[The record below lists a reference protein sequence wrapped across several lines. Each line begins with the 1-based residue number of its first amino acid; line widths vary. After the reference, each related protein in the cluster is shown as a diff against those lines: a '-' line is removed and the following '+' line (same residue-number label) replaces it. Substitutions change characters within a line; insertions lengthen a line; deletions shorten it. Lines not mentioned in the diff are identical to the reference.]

1 MKNYKN
7 DFRTHKT
14 STKNRKTY
22 IYYGPDNEKFE
33 LMPGENGVTEMW
45 IKYLHAQDD
54 SEVYNNNKNGG
65 YEIENKNYDPED
77 PYSTKKVRIWTKYF
91 EYSSDENEI
100 AQDKSN
106 DEFLASRSN
115 KYGKSETAVL
125 KTCIEEIAKDYLT
138 KKQQTIIC
146 LMYEG
151 YKATEIA
158 KILNVSDA
166 AISKQKDKIKAVF
179 VEHFLNN

>member
-33 LMPGENGVTEMW
+33 LMPGENGVTETW
-45 IKYLHAQDD
+45 IKYLHALDD
-54 SEVYNNNKNGG
+54 SEVYYNNKNGG
-65 YEIENKNYDPED
+65 YEIENKNYDPSD
-77 PYSTKKVRIWTKYF
+77 PYSTKKVRIWTKHF
-91 EYSSDENEI
+91 EDTSKRNEI
-100 AQDKSN
+100 AQDKN
-106 DEFLASRSN
+106 YDEFLASKSN
-115 KYGKSETAVL
+115 KYGNSETAVL
-125 KTCIEEIAKDYLT
+125 RTCITEIAKNHLT
-138 KKQQTIIC
+138 EKQQTIIC

-151 YKATEIA
+151 YRATEIA
-158 KILNVSDA
+158 KMLNVSDA

-179 VEHFLNN
+179 TQHFLNY